1 VRLLGTDIDVV
12 GDDEDDDDDDDD
24 DFVVGADEIVVEL
37 EFAIAVVVVVIV
49 SVLLEE
55 TFVTDGDVD
64 EIMVPAEDDSFVF
77 DVEETFVVAGV
88 AERDVDSI
96 DVVVDLA
103 DVLEAIDVDIVAVV
117 DVAVVD
123 VFVGTI
129 LVVTAVVVV
138 AAAAVVVVVVAA
150 MVVVVATVVV
160 VVDKGGAARVGH
172 SRDVHGRVHSQLQAV
187 PVNSQDGF
195 CHVDVNGDV
204 PFAPEPNKNLK

>member
-1 VRLLGTDIDVV
+1 MRLLGTDIDVV

-24 DFVVGADEIVVEL
+24 FVVVADEIVVEL
-37 EFAIAVVVVVIV
+37 EFAIAVVVV

-64 EIMVPAEDDSFVF
+64 EIMVLAEDDSFVF
-77 DVEETFVVAGV
+77 DVEETFVVVAGV

-96 DVVVDLA
+96 DVFVDSA

-138 AAAAVVVVVVAA
+138 AAAAVVVVVVVVAV
-150 MVVVVATVVV
+150 MVVVVATVVVV

>member
-1 VRLLGTDIDVV
+1 MRLLGTDIDVV
-12 GDDEDDDDDDDD
+12 GDDEEDDDNDD

-37 EFAIAVVVVVIV
+37 EFAIAVVVVVVIV

-64 EIMVPAEDDSFVF
+64 EIMVLAEDDLFVF
-77 DVEETFVVAGV
+77 DVDETFVVAAGV
-88 AERDVDSI
+88 VERDVDSI
-96 DVVVDLA
+96 DVLVDSA

-138 AAAAVVVVVVAA
+138 AAAVVVVVVVAV
-150 MVVVVATVVV
+150 MVVVVVV

-204 PFAPEPNKNLK
+204 PFALEPNKNLK